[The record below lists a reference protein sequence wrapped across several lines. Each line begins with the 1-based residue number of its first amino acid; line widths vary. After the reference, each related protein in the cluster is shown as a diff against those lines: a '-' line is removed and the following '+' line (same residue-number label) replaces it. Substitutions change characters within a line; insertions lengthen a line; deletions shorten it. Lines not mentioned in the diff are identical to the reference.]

1 MIQSL
6 TSRGKRRCRSQCS
19 ARRAVQCSARR
30 AGFVAALGAVL
41 SLGFLVTSA
50 AAQQPQLEAR
60 PNQNLSTRDL
70 NVWGRFSPGAW
81 KQVRIVT
88 ETLND
93 KGDVTAT
100 TTNETKF
107 TLVSVSAKS
116 LKLKIETMVD
126 VSGKR
131 FGNESR
137 EIEYGFFSEQ
147 PSEPGEVKLLGAA
160 HVTIG
165 GERLPCQVRQVT
177 ARSSGGQHVTK
188 LYLSETV
195 EPFVLKRE
203 TSLIAADGKPA
214 ANSTSTVEVIALDM
228 LVRTGRE
235 TKSAAMER
243 TIQRTPS
250 GTHEMIDWTC
260 VDIPGGIVSRTSKES
275 DEKGKL
281 LRRSTMELVDYHAE
295 LEEASG
301 TGEDGPRYLSRRQA
315 RKAARRGR

>member
-1 MIQSL
+1 MIQLLASH
-6 TSRGKRRCRSQCS
+6 GKRGFRSQGCDG
-19 ARRAVQCSARR
+19 R
-30 AGFVAALGAVL
+30 AGFVAAIGAVL
-41 SLGFLVTSA
+41 LHGVLVSFA
-50 AAQQPQLEAR
+50 AAQQPAPEA
-60 PNQNLSTRDL
+60 PQYPPLSTRDL

-88 ETLND
+88 ETLNGR
-93 KGDVTAT
+93 GDVTAT
-100 TTNETKF
+100 TTTESKT
-107 TLVSVSAKS
+107 TLVSVSSKS
-116 LKLKIETMVD
+116 LKLKIEANVD
-126 VSGKR
+126 VGGKR
-131 FGNESR
+131 FGGDGR
-137 EIEYGFFSEQ
+137 TIEYGFFSEQ
-147 PSEPGEVKLLGAA
+147 PSEPSEMKLLGAA

-177 ARSSGGQHVTK
+177 ARSGNGGQHVTK

-203 TSLIAADGKPA
+203 TSVIAADGKPA
-214 ANSTSTVEVIALDM
+214 VNSTSTVEVIALDM
-228 LVRTGRE
+228 PVRAGRE
-235 TKSAAMER
+235 TKTAAMER

-260 VDIPGGIVSRTSKES
+260 VDIPGGIVSRTSKET

-295 LEEASG
+295 VEEASG
-301 TGEDGPRYLSRRQA
+301 NGDDGPRYLSRRQA